1 MRLGVYIVPG
11 LTSGT
16 TREVFAPPDSA
27 GKKSAPEVHDGVE
40 HDRFCIRLK
49 HAGKR
54 PGSYHRRPGG
64 DWWEIDAQ
72 HVVGRHTKIG
82 VLLRMI
88 ANAGKAQPSLK

>member
-1 MRLGVYIVPG
+1 MQPVLDQIIQGAARTGILQ
-11 LTSGT
+11 
-16 TREVFAPPDSA
+16 PDSA